1 MREVFMDQ
9 DDKLVTAFL
18 PCRKGSERV
27 KNKNIRPFAG
37 YEKGLLQIKL
47 SQLTQSQSIHRIV
60 LSTNDESIL
69 KYAKSLSNKKIELHK
84 RDETLSS
91 SKTSTDELVSL
102 AEKLVGSGHVLWT
115 HVTSPF
121 VTSERYDN
129 IIDTYFDKLRVGH
142 DSLMTTTEIKGF
154 LWKSGK
160 PLNYDRKI
168 EKWPRTQTLEPISEV
183 NSAVFLNSVA
193 NYASYKDRIGNSP
206 FLYNLE
212 KIEGFDIDWPED
224 FEVAEVLAKHRDISC

>member
-1 MREVFMDQ
+1 MGHDNNS
-9 DDKLVTAFL
+9 LVTAFL

-47 SQLTQSQSIHRIV
+47 SQLIQSKSIHRIV

-69 KYAKSLSNKKIELHK
+69 DYANSLRDEKVKLHK
-84 RDETLSS
+84 RDEVLSS

-102 AEKLVGSGHVLWT
+102 AEELVGSGHILWT

-121 VTSERYDN
+121 VTSERYDS
-129 IIDTYFDKLRVGH
+129 IIDMYFNKLRAGY

-154 LWKSGK
+154 LWKDGR
-160 PLNYDRKI
+160 PLNYDREL
-168 EKWPRTQTLEPISEV
+168 EKWPRTQTLVPINEV
-183 NSAVFLNSVA
+183 NSAAFLSSVD
-193 NYASYKDRIGNSP
+193 NYANYKDRIGDSP
-206 FLYNLE
+206 FLYTLE

-224 FEVAEVLAKHRDISC
+224 FELAEALAKYGKVAC